1 MKELIAMKNTI
12 DVSYHD
18 KSQHLEH
25 LVEGL
30 IVGSQFLW
38 KFNYYQPDETLQHYQ
53 QNWNN

>member
-1 MKELIAMKNTI
+1 MIDTFVMKELIAMKNTI

-25 LVEGL
+25 LVEEL

-38 KFNYYQPDETLQHYQ
+38 KFD
-53 QNWNN
+53 